1 MGYIKRRGE
10 LKRNEGRFK
19 ARGFVFLLY
28 QKRCMTISLSKTL
41 SLLGITFAFFVAEV
55 SGSTE
60 RGTIMND
67 ICAWVLYIVGKLTN
81 ALITCN
87 YN

>member
-1 MGYIKRRGE
+1 
-10 LKRNEGRFK
+10 
-19 ARGFVFLLY
+19 
-28 QKRCMTISLSKTL
+28 MTISLSKTL